1 MAIIKNF
8 LLPQDNKRGPNC
20 GVTAIAASAGIS
32 FARAWSLCATAPSRA
47 TKRFKGGTV
56 HRQRIEVLDH
66 IGMPYQVM
74 QLPKMTLQKF
84 CDIAQEDTTYMVTT
98 TRHVQ
103 LVRVIDGQPYIL
115 DQTGCKPIEE
125 YWGRR
130 KYITKDVLKMGE
142 ALQATKPQPKPQQPV
157 AKHPQANSTL
167 FPSLFPNQHNGQAP
181 QQLSLF

>member
-1 MAIIKNF
+1 MLKTF
-8 LLPQDNKRGPNC
+8 QLPQDNRRGPNC
-20 GVTAIAASAGIS
+20 GVTAIAVSAGIS
-32 FARAWSLCATAPSRA
+32 FQRAWSLCASKQSG
-47 TKRFKGGTV
+47 KRFKGGTR
-56 HRQRIEVLDH
+56 HTTRIEVLDH

-84 CDIAQEDTTYMVTT
+84 CDIAQDDTTYMVTT
-98 TRHVQ
+98 TGHVQ

-115 DQTGCKPIEE
+115 DQTGCKPVDE

-130 KYITKDVLKMGE
+130 KYILKDVLRMGE
-142 ALQATKPQPKPQQPV
+142 APQAAKAQPKPQQPV
-157 AKHPQANSTL
+157 ARHPQANSTL

>member
-1 MAIIKNF
+1 MLKTF
-8 LLPQDNKRGPNC
+8 QLPQDNRRGPNC
-20 GVTAIAASAGIS
+20 GVTAIAVSAGIS
-32 FARAWSLCATAPSRA
+32 FQRAWSLCATAPSRV
-47 TKRFKGGTV
+47 TKRFKGGTH

-74 QLPKMTLQKF
+74 HLPKMTLQKF
-84 CDIAQEDTTYMVTT
+84 CDIAQDDTTYMVTT
-98 TRHVQ
+98 TGHVQ

-130 KYITKDVLKMGE
+130 KYISRDVLRMG
-142 ALQATKPQPKPQQPV
+142 QAPQAAKAQPKPQQPV